1 MADGEQRD
9 NKDENKQHSLCPFD
23 FQLNSSD
30 QSIEP
35 AANILEKSGMN
46 VKRNVLG
53 SFSFRCS
60 SRQFYFFSMYGSLSL
75 PRGLMD

>member
-9 NKDENKQHSLCPFD
+9 NKDENNPHLLCPFD
-23 FQLNSSD
+23 FQLSSSD

-35 AANILEKSGMN
+35 AANILERSAMN

-60 SRQFYFFSMYGSLSL
+60 SWHFYFFSMYGSLSL